1 MTEMKGE
8 FFYFFWWTKKK
19 RRELVLEKWSWIRGV
34 LRERENNIKTRIRE
48 REREKKKQFIYFLYV
63 HIRNVLKYWTSVY
76 GDDDDDYLNKR
87 IYIK

>member
-1 MTEMKGE
+1 VNFFTFFGE
-8 FFYFFWWTKKK
+8 QKK
-19 RRELVLEKWSWIRGV
+19 RREIVIEKWSWIRGV
-34 LRERENNIKTRIRE
+34 LRERERENNIKTRIRE